1 VATWLDWELLTVE
14 DGGEPGEELVA
25 ARSGRCGGV
34 GLMEEGTWGEQ
45 GRRRGRR
52 PPWRVGGTA
61 GCAGEQPSP
70 SDTCASPGGGGGGG
84 GGLVWVVVVVVLF
97 RVVVD
102 DKLATATWA
111 VEHLAVNSSLP
122 GFVCFV
128 PS

>member
-1 VATWLDWELLTVE
+1 LGVEGNNLPHGALVSLLE
-14 DGGEPGEELVA
+14 
-25 ARSGRCGGV
+25 
-34 GLMEEGTWGEQ
+34 M
-45 GRRRGRR
+45 
-52 PPWRVGGTA
+52 
-61 GCAGEQPSP
+61 
-70 SDTCASPGGGGGGG
+70 
-84 GGLVWVVVVVVLF
+84 VVVVVVLF

>member
-1 VATWLDWELLTVE
+1 VQGNNLPHRTLVRLLEMV
-14 DGGEPGEELVA
+14 
-25 ARSGRCGGV
+25 
-34 GLMEEGTWGEQ
+34 
-45 GRRRGRR
+45 
-52 PPWRVGGTA
+52 
-61 GCAGEQPSP
+61 
-70 SDTCASPGGGGGGG
+70 
-84 GGLVWVVVVVVLF
+84 VVVVVVLF